1 MPSEIMDRVLE
12 TERLCDEKKAQA
24 KAEASEIISEAEKK
38 AAAMKKEAEAF
49 AKAKANSVIKA
60 AETEAARR
68 VSAGEAE
75 NERSAAALKEASA
88 EKLNEAVRQTALY
101 LLELS

>member
-12 TERLCDEKKAQA
+12 AERLCDEQKAKA
-24 KAEASEIISEAEKK
+24 KAEAGELISQAEKK

-49 AKAKANSVIKA
+49 AKAKANSILRA

-68 VSAGEAE
+68 VSAGDAE
-75 NERSAAALKEASA
+75 NEKNAAALKEASA
-88 EKLNEAVRQTALY
+88 DKLNEAVRQTALY